1 VIASDLSVAGAAQE
15 IFDQVGAKGIAI
27 EYLVNNAGFG
37 THGNFAESDMSSQ
50 LAMVQV
56 NIAALVELSRLFLPA
71 MLGRKSGRIMQVA
84 STAAYLPG
92 PLMAVYYASKA
103 FVLSFSEALD
113 AEVAGSGVTVTALC
127 PGPTST
133 EFQKRAGIANS
144 PLFRGNTMTSAQVAQ
159 IGYAAMMGGKRT
171 AICGL
176 KNRFLALTSRLVPR
190 RMSASVAYKLN
201 QNR

>member
-1 VIASDLSVAGAAQE
+1 
-15 IFDQVGAKGIAI
+15 
-27 EYLVNNAGFG
+27 
-37 THGNFAESDMSSQ
+37 
-50 LAMVQV
+50 
-56 NIAALVELSRLFLPA
+56 
-71 MLGRKSGRIMQVA
+71 MQVA

-159 IGYAAMMGGKRT
+159 IGYAAMMRGRRT
-171 AICGL
+171 VICGL
-176 KNRFLALTSRLVPR
+176 KNRFLAFSTRLIPR
-190 RMSASVAYKLN
+190 RVTASVAYKLN